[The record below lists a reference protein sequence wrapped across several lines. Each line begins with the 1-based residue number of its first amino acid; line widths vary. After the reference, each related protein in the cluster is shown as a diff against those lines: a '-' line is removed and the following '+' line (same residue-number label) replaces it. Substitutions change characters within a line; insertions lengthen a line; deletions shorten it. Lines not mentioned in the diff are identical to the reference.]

1 MVVVGGWA
9 ILSDARRGDWGL
21 ASGAVL
27 RLKEALLKRLDLDR
41 PEEASPWI
49 TPEMPFLMD
58 AVRAMLPFLDGS
70 ALPRKQQAQLENML
84 RRRTAGRLPA
94 KSEDSE
100 TGRVAFSWPQAGTA
114 PAPGACRAAAPRPSP
129 RLLEATL
136 PS

>member
-1 MVVVGGWA
+1 MRSRPSLSSMVVVGGWA

-21 ASGAVL
+21 ASAAVL

-70 ALPRKQQAQLENML
+70 ALPRKQQAQLENLL

-94 KSEDSE
+94 ASEDNES
-100 TGRVAFSWPQAGTA
+100 GRVGKENGSAATTA
-114 PAPGACRAAAPRPSP
+114 E
-129 RLLEATL
+129 EAEAERIDAHRG
-136 PS
+136 